1 MALQDFKFDS
11 RMLDLSNRL
20 CYKELVTDVDNL
32 IKTRLTLKKPGI
44 SLKILI
50 LCRVKQRKL

>member
-1 MALQDFKFDS
+1 MFDL
-11 RMLDLSNRL
+11 RNGLG
-20 CYKELVTDVDNL
+20 YKELVTNDDNL

-50 LCRVKQRKL
+50 LCRVKQSKL